1 MDLGDYRDFLGPFLC
16 SVDGR
21 NYPLKKRVYVIAG
34 HGVIYGLEWL

>member
-1 MDLGDYRDFLGPFLC
+1 
-16 SVDGR
+16 VDGR